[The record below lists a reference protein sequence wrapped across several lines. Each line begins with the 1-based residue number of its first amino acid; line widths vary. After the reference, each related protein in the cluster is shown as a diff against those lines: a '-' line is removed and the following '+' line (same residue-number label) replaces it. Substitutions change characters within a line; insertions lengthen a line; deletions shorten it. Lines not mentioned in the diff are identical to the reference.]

1 MYLNIVSLI
10 YLVSFQEK
18 ILNECDFF
26 FCNPGTGQTKAT
38 ERLIELRQQNP
49 ALEKFFNN
57 DEIRKAVRGQ
67 VDVIALLIKPVQR
80 LCKVYTTHKKNF
92 FWLWNIKM
100 NSYLIKYR
108 LLIN

>member
-1 MYLNIVSLI
+1 MNVFFS
-10 YLVSFQEK
+10 
-18 ILNECDFF
+18 FF

-80 LCKVYTTHKKNF
+80 LCKVYTTHTKLF
-92 FWLWNIKM
+92 FG
-100 NSYLIKYR
+100 YLTLK
-108 LLIN
+108 